1 MIKSLKERIL
11 PQDKKGKAS
20 KGKSTKDWKE
30 DEVFM
35 LIELLEERPSLWD
48 VFLKRLYS
56 KRDVKDNHIKK

>member
-1 MIKSLKERIL
+1 MSSSEEETSLVKGMIKSLKERIL

-48 VFLKRLYS
+48 VF
-56 KRDVKDNHIKK
+56 